1 MTLPPIEVRTYGDT
15 GPLTAVLHGGPGA
28 PGSVA
33 GLARDLSTF
42 ARVLEPL
49 QRRSGE
55 VSLTVAQHVD
65 DLAAVIPEPL
75 ALVGW
80 SWGAMLGLSFAAAYP
95 ELVRS
100 LALVGCGTYD
110 RGARHVYRA
119 TMEERLGPVGQK
131 RKAQLK
137 QQLDQAE
144 DPDPILAQIG
154 ALDTY
159 AQAFDLIEEPEPA
172 VVDAVG
178 HAETWADVLRLQ
190 EEGIEP
196 EAFASISCPVLM
208 LHGDTDPHPGPSTF
222 ETLRGFVPS
231 IEYQEFEQCGHV
243 PWMERWAREPFLATL
258 RSWVDT

>member
-1 MTLPPIEVRTYGDT
+1 MTLQSIDVRTYGDT
-15 GPLTAVLHGGPGA
+15 GPIVAVLHGGPGA
-28 PGSVA
+28 IGSCA
-33 GLARDLSTF
+33 QLARDLSSTC
-42 ARVLEPL
+42 RVLEPL
-49 QRRSGE
+49 QRRSGTTC
-55 VSLTVAQHVD
+55 LTVSQHTD

-80 SWGAMLGLSFAAAYP
+80 SWGAMLGLSFAATHP
-95 ELVRS
+95 QLVRS

-110 RGARHVYRA
+110 QAARDVYRA

-137 QQLDQAE
+137 QQLVRAE

-172 VVDAVG
+172 DVDAAG

-196 EAFASISCPVLM
+196 AAFAAISCPVLM

-222 ETLRGFVPS
+222 ETLRRFVPN
-231 IEYQEFEQCGHV
+231 IEYREFAQCGHV
-243 PWMERWAREPFLATL
+243 PWMERWAREPFLTTL